1 MRRLYGAVTMVD
13 RPTLDA
19 YDAHAAQYA
28 QDWLDQAREG

>member
-1 MRRLYGAVTMVD
+1 MVD

-28 QDWLDQAREG
+28 QDWLDQAAPDDM